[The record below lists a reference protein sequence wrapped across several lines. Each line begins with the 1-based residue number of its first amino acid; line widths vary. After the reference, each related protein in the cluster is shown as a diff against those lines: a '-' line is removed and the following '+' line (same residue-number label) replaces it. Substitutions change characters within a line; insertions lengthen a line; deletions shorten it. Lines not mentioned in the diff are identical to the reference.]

1 MLLEALIKLLVLVAE
16 VFIDDV
22 NSVFNESSLA
32 T

>member
-16 VFIDDV
+16 VFIEAV
-22 NSVFNESSLA
+22 NDVFNDASLV

>member
-22 NSVFNESSLA
+22 NAVFNEASLA

>member
-22 NSVFNESSLA
+22 NAVFNESSLA